1 MGMLVIFYLEY
12 RFTWLILKHSLSLPL
27 LNLGEL
33 FLLHIFL
40 SQLSDTEVFGMLL
53 HSKIDRF
60 FSVIATC
67 LSFVSVHI
75 QKRLVFDC

>member
-1 MGMLVIFYLEY
+1 MFDLEY
-12 RFTWLILKHSLSLPL
+12 RFTWLILKHSLFLPL

-40 SQLSDTEVFGMLL
+40 SQFSDTEVFGMLL
-53 HSKIDRF
+53 HSKIDRL
-60 FSVIATC
+60 FSVIASC